1 MEKIMIIEDE
11 FRMRKLLKDYF
22 KKEGFEVIEAEDGKE
37 AMEIFKTENPDLII
51 LDIMM
56 PHIDG
61 FTLCKYIREISA
73 VPIIFL
79 TAKSEDEDKLLGFK
93 LGADEYVT
101 KPFSP
106 KVLVARCKSLLKR
119 VNGTIG
125 TTANNISINGLVIN
139 TPSREVTIDDE
150 EIFLSPKEFDL
161 LMYMIKNKGLVL
173 TRDMILDNVW
183 GMDYFGDLRTVDT
196 HIKRLREKLKHKS
209 NLISTVRGLGYKFEV

>member
-1 MEKIMIIEDE
+1 MIIEDE
-11 FRMRKLLKDYF
+11 IRMRKLLKDYF

-37 AMEIFKTENPDLII
+37 AMEIFKIENPDLII

-125 TTANNISINGLVIN
+125 AAASNISINGLVVN
-139 TPSREVTIDDE
+139 LPSREVTIDDE

-173 TRDMILDNVW
+173 TRNMILDNVW

>member
-1 MEKIMIIEDE
+1 MIIEDE